1 MAGRDRKGTRGPMAE
16 HSEDVA
22 LVERMLDGEEE
33 AFAAF
38 AERYL
43 RALYRFA
50 LGRLDGD
57 RELTRDTVQTAMTK
71 ALARIETYR
80 GEASLFTWLCACCRN
95 EILMHHRSRRS
106 RPAEVEL
113 DDRTEAA
120 AELPSNRPQNPE
132 AVLLSKERARL
143 VHMALDLLAPRYA
156 QALEWKYVERL
167 SVQEIAARMEVGL
180 KAADSLLTRARQA
193 FKESYAG
200 ALAARAIEDPHHG
213 RTRSVA

>member
-1 MAGRDRKGTRGPMAE
+1 VGKHTGDLE
-16 HSEDVA
+16 
-22 LVERMLDGEEE
+22 LVERMLAGDDE
-33 AFAAF
+33 AFTAF
-38 AERYL
+38 GDRYVP
-43 RALYRFA
+43 ALYRFA
-50 LGRLDGD
+50 LGRLAGD

-71 ALARIETYR
+71 ALSKLDTYR
-80 GEASLFTWLCACCRN
+80 GEASLLTWLCACCRN